1 MDMENHYIFL
11 RSGQMWHLDS
21 SMCIICW
28 MFICLFT
35 FSCRHWVAE
44 LSMLLLCYRV
54 FSISK
59 TVGIP
64 SWKFQE
70 NWNLRNV
77 FAAKVLFFLP
87 LLRQYQQRSSLRLNI
102 IFTYKEKKNGN
113 EWDRHGSLQQ
123 SVVMVTGIIIF
134 MHNCVLFF
142 ISSSLSCQNHWHSF
156 KGIMIG
162 FI

>member
-44 LSMLLLCYRV
+44 LSMLLLCYRC

-87 LLRQYQQRSSLRLNI
+87 LLRQYQQRSSLWLNI
-102 IFTYKEKKNGN
+102 IFTYKEKNGN